1 MLKIKNV
8 FFVLLLL
15 TISLNCLA
23 EDVVLKAGTAVPVKL
38 ESTISSKNA
47 AVGQIVNFRVT
58 APIMVDGKT
67 VIESGAIVTG
77 QVVRAKKNGILGK
90 EGELQ
95 LTINSVLAVDGTKVM
110 LSSANLSDEGNNNL
124 ILSLFLC
131 FLIKGGSAEIP
142 AGMECTSIVAGA
154 TTITL

>member
-1 MLKIKNV
+1 IIKLNLHLKLQFYV
-8 FFVLLLL
+8 E
-15 TISLNCLA
+15 LA
-23 EDVVLKAGTAVPVKL
+23 
-38 ESTISSKNA
+38 
-47 AVGQIVNFRVT
+47 
-58 APIMVDGKT
+58 
-67 VIESGAIVTG
+67 
-77 QVVRAKKNGILGK
+77 
-90 EGELQ
+90 ELQ

-142 AGMECTSIVAGA
+142 AGMECTPIVAGA

>member
-47 AVGQIVNFRVT
+47 EIG
-58 APIMVDGKT
+58 
-67 VIESGAIVTG
+67 
-77 QVVRAKKNGILGK
+77 RAH
-90 EGELQ
+90 
-95 LTINSVLAVDGTKVM
+95 V
-110 LSSANLSDEGNNNL
+110 
-124 ILSLFLC
+124 
-131 FLIKGGSAEIP
+131 
-142 AGMECTSIVAGA
+142 
-154 TTITL
+154 

>member
-58 APIMVDGKT
+58 APIMVNGKT
-67 VIESGAIVTG
+67 VIESGAIATG

-95 LTINSVLAVDGTKVM
+95 LTINSVLAVDGSKV
-110 LSSANLSDEGNNNL
+110 
-124 ILSLFLC
+124 
-131 FLIKGGSAEIP
+131 
-142 AGMECTSIVAGA
+142 T
-154 TTITL
+154 